1 MEVML
6 LLDALEDILEK
17 APNLPLSSKSVINKE
32 ELQEIIKDIR
42 IKLPDEIKQAQWI
55 KEERQKILI
64 EAKKEAE
71 NLRRECE
78 EKTVRIKEERQRV
91 LAEAEKEAELLKKEA
106 DKKIQELIGESDIVK
121 KANEQAKEI
130 IIAAQIDAKKIRLGS
145 KAYADELLGE
155 LEKHASNVMDTIR
168 NNRDE
173 LKNFKS

>member
-17 APNLPLSSKSVINKE
+17 APNLPLSSKSVVHKE
-32 ELQEIIKDIR
+32 ELQEIIKEIR

-71 NLRRECE
+71 SLKKECE
-78 EKTVRIKEERQRV
+78 EKINKVKEERQRI
-91 LAEAEKEAELLKKEA
+91 LAGAEKEAEILKQEA
-106 DKKIQELIGESDIVK
+106 DKKVQELIDESDIIK
-121 KANEQAKEI
+121 KANEQAKEL

-145 KAYADELLGE
+145 KDYADELLAE
-155 LEKHASNVMDTIR
+155 LEKYADKIVETIR